1 MELHLEPKIAHILG
15 PLWIN
20 SYGLAMAISIT
31 FFFFLSS
38 RDPRV
43 KQLGLDLE
51 KYIEM
56 LFFGIIS
63 GVIGSRFF
71 HILQELN
78 YFKLNPLAVF
88 KVWDGG
94 LSMLGGLIFVP
105 VTIIYILRNSKIPIL
120 KFFDLVCT
128 YAPII
133 EAVTRFGCLA
143 SGCCYGAPVAAN
155 SFLSIIYTNPNSLA
169 PVGIPLCPAQI
180 YASIASFATLL
191 VLYLISKLKPYPG
204 TILSLFFAFSGF
216 TRFAL
221 DFIRGERGELLG
233 LISWY
238 QYLALAMALSGIIG
252 FSFIVVFNRYREQ
265 H

>member
-20 SYGLAMAISIT
+20 SYGLAMAVSLT
-31 FFFFLSS
+31 LFFFLSS
-38 RDPRV
+38 RDPRA
-43 KQLGLDLE
+43 KKLGLDLE
-51 KYIEM
+51 KYIEI

-63 GVIGSRFF
+63 GVVGSRIFN
-71 HILQELN
+71 ILQEPDS
-78 YFKLNPLAVF
+78 FKLNPITVF

-105 VTIIYILRNSKIPIL
+105 ITVLFMLRNSKISTL
-120 KFFDLVCT
+120 KFLDLVCT

-143 SGCCYGAPVAAN
+143 SGCCYGAPATAN
-155 SFLSIIYTNPNSLA
+155 SFFSIIYTNPNSLA
-169 PVGIPLCPAQI
+169 PTWIPLYPAQI
-180 YASIASFATLL
+180 YAALASFVTLL
-191 VLYLISKLKPYPG
+191 ILYLVSKLKPYPG
-204 TILSLFFAFSGF
+204 TILSLFFALSGF
-216 TRFAL
+216 TRFSL

>member
-1 MELHLEPKIAHILG
+1 MQLHLEPKIAQIFG

-20 SYGLAMAISIT
+20 SYGLAMAISLSAFL
-31 FFFFLSS
+31 FFST
-38 RDPRV
+38 RDPRR
-43 KQLGLDLE
+43 KELGLDLE

-71 HILQELN
+71 NILQEIDF
-78 YFKLNPLAVF
+78 YQSNPLAIF

-105 VTIIYILRNSKIPIL
+105 ITVIYMLRNSRIPIL

-143 SGCCYGAPVAAN
+143 SGCCYGAPAAAN
-155 SFLSIIYTNPNSLA
+155 SLFSIIYTNPNSLA
-169 PVGIPLCPAQI
+169 PTGIPLCPAQI

-191 VLYLISKLKPYPG
+191 ALYLISKMKPYPG
-204 TILSLFFAFSGF
+204 TILSLFFALSGF
-216 TRFAL
+216 ARFAL
-221 DFIRGERGELLG
+221 DFIRGERGELWG

-252 FSFIVVFNRYREQ
+252 FLFIVVFNRYHKQ
-265 H
+265 Q